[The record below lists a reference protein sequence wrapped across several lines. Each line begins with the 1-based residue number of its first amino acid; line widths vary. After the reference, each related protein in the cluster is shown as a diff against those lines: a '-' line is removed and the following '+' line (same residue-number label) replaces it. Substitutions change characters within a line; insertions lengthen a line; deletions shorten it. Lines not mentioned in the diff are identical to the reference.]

1 MKIRQQS
8 KRHRLIS
15 ELASIQRVQAEKP
28 SWFKA
33 HDYDSLCQAWAAKS
47 ADLVELEVKT
57 YRRKRGW

>member
-8 KRHRLIS
+8 KRQRLIS

-33 HDYDSLCQAWAAKS
+33 HDYDRLRNAWAAKS
-47 ADLVELEVKT
+47 AELVELEVKT
-57 YRRKRGW
+57 YRKKLGW